1 MDLKGAK
8 ILSFGDIGRA
18 FLNEKLSEEKY
29 VNNIPHYQRPYKW
42 TQENIKNLIEDWSNN
57 QEDSSYFCGS
67 TVAVINKSENNDI
80 THLNIIDGQQRY
92 TTLYLS
98 TFISFLISIEL
109 VKASLSQIDYSQN
122 FKEYF
127 DEMKEILGQLVKLN
141 DGQKDSLNKYRKEL
155 VDARLIEQKK
165 LVSPEEVKDIKKIS
179 AINIFNSLFNE
190 SYFQS
195 LFSNDSV
202 LYLRYDRPSY
212 NKSLKKILSKSNLV
226 ITDSACFL
234 EIVDEEEEESF
245 SKNEVFYVNSLE
257 ILFELFRNRAI
268 RNIGLYKGE
277 YLEGLYSTEGS
288 SQLVNTLLSMINELK
303 KFKAEIQ
310 VCMIQ
315 TGEPDDAYTLFEV
328 LNDRSLAL
336 DDLDL
341 IKNQFYKHF
350 VNQGSDELSDLKKD
364 DILQKLDEL
373 WVNSIFDGDTQYKN
387 DLIAYLALVYITGSS
402 NIKFDNSKDYRQVIK
417 SHFEDLNYYDSE
429 KLGRD
434 FNVFLVCK
442 ILIEAFSIQKNF
454 KDLNAIE
461 AECDSNVSTSGKLVK
476 LLYAMD
482 YVGVLSGFTSF
493 ILHKIEGEVEGF
505 KNIKLVEKML
515 KDLYNTDKPGL
526 DLSGFSNDCNKQ
538 AKEIWSVSMMSAD
551 YSKPKEFTDQIILDI
566 KKLNIKGVAIDIR
579 EITVSENVKLLQAF
593 DKWLEG
599 WKFNKNKNDKLK
611 LRMLFSILIRCRLE
625 DSKVK
630 FQMESSSNSVQLD
643 YVKNIEIDHME
654 PESYPKE
661 KANEYFEHHD
671 RVNVI
676 NSLGNMMPLFKTDS
690 TKKILAPLNLSWE
703 RYENGGFE
711 NHFLYLESKN
721 IFTNNS
727 KVKSGSNVATPEL
740 EFFDQRNLVLKGWI
754 KDAMSIYRLP

>member
-8 ILSFGDIGRA
+8 ILSFENIGKA
-18 FLNEKLSEEKY
+18 FLNGELSEEKY

-67 TVAVINKSENNDI
+67 TVAVINKSENNI

-98 TFISFLISIEL
+98 TFISFLVSVEL
-109 VKASLSQIDYSQN
+109 VKASLVQIDYSQN

-127 DEMKEILGQLVKLN
+127 DEMREILGQLVKLN
-141 DGQKDSLNKYRKEL
+141 NEQRDSLNKYRKEL

-165 LVSPEEVKDIKKIS
+165 LVSPQEVKSIEKICV
-179 AINIFNSLFNE
+179 INLFNSLFNE

-195 LFSNDSV
+195 LFSNNSV

-212 NKSLKKILSKSNLV
+212 NKSLKKILIQSNLV
-226 ITDSACFL
+226 ITDTNCFL
-234 EIVDEEEEESF
+234 EIVDEEEEEEKF
-245 SKNEVFYVNSLE
+245 SKNEVFYVNSLK
-257 ILFELFRNRAI
+257 ILFELFKDRAI
-268 RNIGLYKGE
+268 RNIDLYKNE
-277 YLEGLYSTEGS
+277 HSVRLYSTEGGS
-288 SQLVNTLLSMINELK
+288 PLVNTLLSMMNELK
-303 KFKAEIQ
+303 KFKGDIQ

-350 VNQGSDELSDLKKD
+350 VNKDNEELSDSQKD
-364 DILQKLDEL
+364 DVLQELDEL

-402 NIKFDNSKDYRQVIK
+402 NIKFDNSKDYRQVVK
-417 SHFEDLNYYDSE
+417 SHFEDLNCYNSE
-429 KLGRD
+429 KLRRD
-434 FNVFLVCK
+434 FKVFLVCK
-442 ILIEAFSIQKNF
+442 ILVEAFSIHKNF

-461 AECDSNVSTSGKLVK
+461 AECDNNISNSGKLVK

-482 YVGVLSGFTSF
+482 YVGVLSGFISF

-505 KNIKLVEKML
+505 KKIEIVQKLL
-515 KDLYNTDKPGL
+515 KDLYSTDNLEL
-526 DLSGFSNDCNKQ
+526 DLNGLYKDCNKQ
-538 AKEIWSVSMMSAD
+538 AREIWSVSMMSAD
-551 YSKPKEFTDQIILDI
+551 YSKPKEFTDKIILDI
-566 KKLNIKGVAIDIR
+566 KNLNIKGDAIEVR
-579 EITVSENVKLLQAF
+579 EITASEHASFLQAF

-611 LRMLFSILIRCRLE
+611 LKILFSILLRCTLE
-625 DSKVK
+625 GPKVIYDK
-630 FQMESSSNSVQLD
+630 GNLSNSVQLD
-643 YVKNIEIDHME
+643 YIKNIEIDHME

-661 KANEYFEHHD
+661 KAHEYFEHHD
-671 RVNVI
+671 RVNIV
-676 NSLGNMMPLFKTDS
+676 NSLGNIMPLFRTDN
-690 TKKILAPLNLSWE
+690 TKKIRAPLNLNWQ
-703 RYENGGFE
+703 RYEKGGFE
-711 NHFLYLESKN
+711 NHFLYLKSKD
-721 IFTNNS
+721 IFTKNS
-727 KVKSGSNVATPEL
+727 DIKSGSNIATPKL
-740 EFFDQRNLVLKGWI
+740 DFFDQRNILLKSWI
-754 KDAMSIYRLP
+754 KEAMSTYHPL